1 MLLTLAL
8 LAALSAQP
16 NPLAAA
22 NKALADQDWAR
33 IGQSLLAAGHAREAL
48 PAPWQRRAARAQGG
62 SAVARV

>member
-1 MLLTLAL
+1 MPQTPERPEGSSSMLLTLAL

-33 IGQSLLAAGHAREAL
+33 I
-48 PAPWQRRAARAQGG
+48 
-62 SAVARV
+62 